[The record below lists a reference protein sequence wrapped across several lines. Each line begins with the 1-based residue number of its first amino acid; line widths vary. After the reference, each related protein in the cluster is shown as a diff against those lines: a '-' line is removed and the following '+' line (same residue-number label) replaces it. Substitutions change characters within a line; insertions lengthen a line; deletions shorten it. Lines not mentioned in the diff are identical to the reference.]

1 MLQGMLHAGNV
12 DAVVSLLHCH
22 FAELLKVETSNLS
35 QQREDGFWTVG
46 LLEFDVLLTDN
57 QVIGCA
63 AMCNVS
69 YPEAK
74 PGSPLD
80 KVPFPGR

>member
-1 MLQGMLHAGNV
+1 MRRSCNKGREG
-12 DAVVSLLHCH
+12 
-22 FAELLKVETSNLS
+22 TNLS

-46 LLEFDVLLTDN
+46 ILDFDVLLPDN

-63 AMCNVS
+63 AMCNDVS

>member
-1 MLQGMLHAGNV
+1 M
-12 DAVVSLLHCH
+12 
-22 FAELLKVETSNLS
+22 S

-46 LLEFDVLLTDN
+46 ILDFDVLLPDN

-63 AMCNVS
+63 AMCNDVS